1 MLIPLLKL
9 MGIYIIRVINNMK
22 EIIYNYDLL
31 KETDINKIVE
41 RAKVV
46 IVNSKNEL
54 LLGYGSK
61 NYQLI
66 GGHVEDGETSL
77 ECLHREILE
86 EAGIDIDTNDLKS
99 FIRITYYNKD
109 YPNNS
114 DNSKYIA
121 NYYIVNTDVK
131 PNLSKVNLTENEK
144 EGMFQFKYIPSD
156 KVLRELEKSL
166 ITCTRTGVVLDT
178 IEVIKEYLKISRK

>member
-1 MLIPLLKL
+1 
-9 MGIYIIRVINNMK
+9 MK
-22 EIIYNYDLL
+22 DIIYNYDLL
-31 KETDINKIVE
+31 KEDDINKIIK
-41 RAKVV
+41 RAKAV
-46 IVNSKNEL
+46 IVNSKNEV

-66 GGHVEDGETSL
+66 GGHVEDGETLL

-86 EAGIDIDTNDLKS
+86 ETGININTKDLKP

-121 NYYIVNTDVK
+121 NYYIVNTDIK
-131 PNLSKVNLTENEK
+131 PDLSKISLTENEK
-144 EGMFQFKYIPSD
+144 EGMFEFKYIPLD
-156 KVLRELEKSL
+156 KVLNELEKTL
-166 ITCTRTGVVLDT
+166 LTCTREGVVLDT
-178 IEVIKEYLKISRK
+178 IDVIKEYLKISKN